1 MSDIRKN
8 SLKATAWIYIGFLFG
23 AVNTY
28 FLTHRD
34 WFTPDQNG
42 LTRSLIDISL
52 LIYAI
57 SSLGT
62 SNLMVKFFPY
72 YEDNLKPAENDLLS
86 LAFRISLAGFT
97 ITALL
102 MWLMN
107 PLIIK
112 KFGTNSILLVDYI
125 YWTLPMGFFAL
136 QYYILEYYAY
146 GFGKGVLGSLLRET
160 ILRLYVLII
169 ITLKIAGWINF
180 HTFIVLFTLQYGLI
194 TCILAVHLWKNG
206 SLWISFKTSRVTRK
220 YRKKI
225 IAMLAF
231 TFLVVIVTFLRQS
244 IDGLVLAAKQNL
256 GKVGIFGLASYMV
269 SILQAPFRSL
279 VAVTVPKLSRAWK
292 EKNLPEIQRIYER
305 SSINMLAFSL
315 CIFFCVWMNYTR
327 GIELL
332 HIHPSY
338 LEGKWVF
345 FLLGCVTIIEL
356 GTGVNGQ
363 IIGTSTFWRVELW
376 TSLLLTLMIIPLSYT
391 LTSKY
396 GLIGPAYANL
406 ISFSVYNAVRYYF
419 LWKKF
424 GLQPFSWKT
433 LELLIMAISIYWL
446 IDQTIGVW
454 MNGWTALM
462 VSCLMYIAIYSMWI
476 YIRKISPDVYQLLET
491 MKNRFQK
498 SR

>member
-52 LIYAI
+52 LIYAF

-72 YEDNLKPAENDLLS
+72 YQDNLKPSENDLLS
-86 LAFRISLAGFT
+86 LAFRISLIGFT
-97 ITALL
+97 LTALGI
-102 MWLMN
+102 WLMN
-107 PLIIK
+107 PLIVK

-136 QYYILEYYAY
+136 QFYLLEYYAY
-146 GFGKGVLGSLLRET
+146 GFGKGVLSSLLRET
-160 ILRLYVLII
+160 ILRFYVLIV
-169 ITLKIAGWINF
+169 ITLKIMGWIDF
-180 HTFIVLFTLQYGLI
+180 KTFILLFSLQYAII
-194 TCILAVHLWKNG
+194 TLALAAHLWKNG
-206 SLWISFKTSRVTRK
+206 QLWISFTTSRVTRK
-220 YRKKI
+220 FRKKI
-225 IAMLAF
+225 TAMLAF

-292 EKNLPEIQRIYER
+292 AKNLPEIQRIYER

-315 CIFFCVWMNYTR
+315 GIFFCVWMNFER

-345 FLLGCVTIIEL
+345 FLLGMVTIIEL

-363 IIGTSTFWRVELW
+363 IIGTSTHWRVELW

-391 LTSKY
+391 LTNKY

-406 ISFSVYNAVRYYF
+406 VSFSVYNFIRYYF

-424 GLQPFSWKT
+424 NLQPFTFKT
-433 LELLIMAISIYWL
+433 LELLFMATATYFLVDVCFSGMEESWFGLLGSCAMYGLIYA
-446 IDQTIGVW
+446 G
-454 MNGWTALM
+454 
-462 VSCLMYIAIYSMWI
+462 WI
-476 YIRKISPDVYQLLET
+476 YKRKLSPDVHQLLEVVE
-491 MKNRFQK
+491 KRFRK
-498 SR
+498 K